1 MLNELMKA
9 DVVNVYL
16 IPWLIKIVMAAL
28 VFIIGRWLAKLL
40 VRFSRR
46 LMTASKLDNMLI
58 DFIGNILYALL
69 LVIVVL
75 SALDKL
81 GVKTTSALAIL
92 GAAGLA
98 IGLSLQN
105 SLSNFASGVMLII
118 FRPFKTGDYVEA
130 GNISGIV
137 EVISL
142 FTTILRTGDNREV
155 IVPNSHIYSAPITNY
170 SARDTRRIDMIFS
183 IGYEDNIKLAKS
195 LIETCLKEEERLLA
209 DPAPTIMVMELAAS
223 SVDIAVRPWV
233 KSSDYWV
240 VRSDLLENIKAAFDA
255 NQISIPF
262 PQQDVHI
269 KELPASATGS

>member
-16 IPWLIKIVMAAL
+16 IPWLIKIVTAAL

-46 LMTASKLDNMLI
+46 LMAASKLDQMLI
-58 DFIGNILYALL
+58 DFFGNIVYALL
-69 LVIVVL
+69 LIIVVL
-75 SALDKL
+75 SALDQL

-98 IGLSLQN
+98 IGLSLQH
-105 SLSNFASGVMLII
+105 SLSNFASGVMLIT

-170 SARDTRRIDMIFS
+170 SARDTRRIDMTFS

-195 LIETCLKEEERLLA
+195 LIETCLNEEERILP

-269 KELPASATGS
+269 KELPATATGS

>member
-9 DVVNVYL
+9 NYVDVYL
-16 IPWLIKIVMAAL
+16 IPWLIKIITAAL
-28 VFIIGRWLAKLL
+28 VFFIGRWLAKLL
-40 VRFSRR
+40 VRLSRK
-46 LMTASKLDNMLI
+46 LMRASQLDPMLV

-69 LVIVVL
+69 LMIIVL
-75 SALDKL
+75 SALDQL

-118 FRPFKTGDYVEA
+118 FRPFKAGDYVEA

-142 FTTILRTGDNREV
+142 FTTTLRTGDNREV

-170 SARDTRRIDMIFS
+170 SARNTRRIDLTFS
-183 IGYEDNIKLAKS
+183 IGYDDDIKLAKS
-195 LIETCLKEEERLLA
+195 LIETCLKQEERILLE
-209 DPAPTIMVMELAAS
+209 PAPTIMVMELAAS
-223 SVDIAVRPWV
+223 SVDLAVRPWV
-233 KSSDYWV
+233 NSSDYWA
-240 VRSDLLENIKAAFDA
+240 VRSDLLEQIKTTFDA
-255 NQISIPF
+255 NDISIPF

-269 KELPASATGS
+269 KEMPASASL